1 MDSFFQQIFIRA
13 AGCQALFYT
22 AGIWMGPRD
31 RKIWNTL
38 KFWWRRGREGW
49 REMMMNNRNN
59 ELVQYKVTF
68 LCLQKKKKRWFSVKG
83 MQMGVR
89 VDGARDGKN
98 PREREWWPT
107 GRAGE
112 VWEGLQGTVVN
123 SWATPLRERANSLQ
137 PEWELRTKTHGFRV
151 LQAGPRGSVS
161 FVFLEEAEPRELR
174 DRRFWGFLTLPQSQ
188 PCWPCSKWGW
198 VGF

>member
-31 RKIWNTL
+31 RNTWNML

-59 ELVQYKVTF
+59 ELISSVQSDIPLLK
-68 LCLQKKKKRWFSVKG
+68 KKKKRWFSVKG

-98 PREREWWPT
+98 PRERERWPT
-107 GRAGE
+107 GRAGA
-112 VWEGLQGTVVN
+112 VWEGLQGAVVN
-123 SWATPLRERANSLQ
+123 SWAHPSGGGQTQ
-137 PEWELRTKTHGFRV
+137 PAARV
-151 LQAGPRGSVS
+151 GAQ
-161 FVFLEEAEPRELR
+161 
-174 DRRFWGFLTLPQSQ
+174 D
-188 PCWPCSKWGW
+188 
-198 VGF
+198 